1 MASPKNIGDQ
11 IFDAVQDAVSSQD
24 FSALQ
29 STIEYSV
36 GLAAKNI
43 SKGLAHASRSMQQ
56 AQAEYQQE
64 QEKRRQKQLMQ
75 AIYAKSTPSKAIGYA
90 MAIG

>member
-11 IFDAVQDAVSSQD
+11 IFDAVQDAVNSQD

-36 GLAAKNI
+36 GLAANNI
-43 SKGLAHASRSMQQ
+43 RNGRAHASKSMLH
-56 AQAEYQQE
+56 AHA
-64 QEKRRQKQLMQ
+64 
-75 AIYAKSTPSKAIGYA
+75 
-90 MAIG
+90 

>member
-11 IFDAVQDAVSSQD
+11 ILDAVQDAVNSQD

-36 GLAAKNI
+36 GLAAENI
-43 SKGLAHASRSMQQ
+43 SKGLAHASKSMQQ

-75 AIYAKSTPSKAIGYA
+75 AIYAKAPLRKPPATL
-90 MAIG
+90 

>member
-43 SKGLAHASRSMQQ
+43 SKSKKNA
-56 AQAEYQQE
+56 
-64 QEKRRQKQLMQ
+64 
-75 AIYAKSTPSKAIGYA
+75 AKSS
-90 MAIG
+90 

>member
-36 GLAAKNI
+36 GLAAKNTAKAWPTPQEACSRRKPNI
-43 SKGLAHASRSMQQ
+43 SKSKKNA
-56 AQAEYQQE
+56 
-64 QEKRRQKQLMQ
+64 
-75 AIYAKSTPSKAIGYA
+75 AKSS
-90 MAIG
+90 